1 MDNLKDIQ
9 QYLVEKKC
17 KDIALYDA
25 SKETQD
31 YDYIFVVTLSNIANN
46 KKFAFNLANELG
58 LEDMPEGYDKGEWII
73 FDLGQVLIHSFI
85 PTMREKYNLDKLWKN
100 KKLIID

>member
-1 MDNLKDIQ
+1 MENLKDIQ

-31 YDYIFVVTLSNIANN
+31 YDYIFVVTLSNAINN
-46 KKFAFNLANELG
+46 KKFAYNLATELG
-58 LEDMPEGYDKGEWII
+58 FEEMPEGYNKGEWII
-73 FDLGQVLIHSFI
+73 FDLGRVLIHSFI
-85 PTMREKYNLDKLWKN
+85 PATREKYNLDKLWKN
-100 KKLIID
+100 KKLNLQ